1 MVNQSDDRGFLSWV
15 KGTEEKKAKAK
26 NVAGAAP
33 KAAQLEEEQTG
44 SMSDNDVGTQ
54 MSKAGLEEESERTN

>member
-15 KGTEEKKAKAK
+15 KGTAEKAKAK
-26 NVAGAAP
+26 IVAGAAP
-33 KAAQLEEEQTG
+33 KAVNGAQLEEEQTG

-54 MSKAGLEEESERTN
+54 MSKA